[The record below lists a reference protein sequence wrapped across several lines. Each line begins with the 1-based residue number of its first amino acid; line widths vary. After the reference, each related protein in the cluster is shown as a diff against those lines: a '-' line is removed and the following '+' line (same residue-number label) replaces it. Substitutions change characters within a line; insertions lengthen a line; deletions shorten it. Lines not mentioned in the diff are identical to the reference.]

1 VQTTI
6 ATYHADVSVVVF
18 FQKFGHKLV
27 KDWHYLLVGFLFK
40 TIGEQIHVFAISL
53 AFFKPFWFDERTVIF
68 RGTRRVATLTGF
80 FRNELWHNLLSSL
93 PKKRGL

>member
-1 VQTTI
+1 MKELT
-6 ATYHADVSVVVF
+6 
-18 FQKFGHKLV
+18 
-27 KDWHYLLVGFLFK
+27 FLF
-40 TIGEQIHVFAISL
+40 TDSLEQIHVFAISL

-93 PKKRGL
+93 PKERGL